1 MEKKSLITR
10 VVIGVVIFLVFI
22 NLLLPKDF
30 SGYYR
35 DIDMLREEE
44 TEIYENGMF
53 VHTQKTKNRY
63 TDFIIGE
70 DIHIIK
76 IKEKNTVWGSK
87 YRVILRQTTFDFYE
101 VLEQSIKNYET
112 HQEGYFFS
120 VGRFDQVF
128 NKPYEDVLWSILPAE
143 YVVENLEADV
153 SMHKFT
159 FEDNEYVLY
168 VKVEKVE
175 WVWLFYP
182 NTYVLAQ
189 LFDSVKNGE

>member
-30 SGYYR
+30 FGYYR
-35 DIDMLREEE
+35 DIDMVREEQSEIYDNGVFVCTQE
-44 TEIYENGMF
+44 TE
-53 VHTQKTKNRY
+53 NRY
-63 TDFIIGE
+63 MDFIVGE
-70 DIHIIK
+70 GLNIIK
-76 IKEKNTVWGSK
+76 IKFKNTIFGYK
-87 YRVILRQTTFDFYE
+87 YRVSSIQTFPD
-101 VLEQSIKNYET
+101 L
-112 HQEGYFFS
+112 QELLKENSEYYNQHKDLSFS
-120 VGRFDQVF
+120 YASWLDEWTT
-128 NKPYEDVLWSILPAE
+128 KPSEKVLWAILPAE

-175 WVWLFYP
+175 
-182 NTYVLAQ
+182 
-189 LFDSVKNGE
+189 